1 MTVMADL
8 RAVDHSL
15 TRKAISWDSPWV
27 RRVLLAVEESA
38 EHTKPWWA
46 AAVVMATTGVP
57 TPDDASEQAVGPR
70 GRRSAARTFR
80 QRAPLGGGRCP
91 P

>member
-1 MTVMADL
+1 MADL
-8 RAVDHSL
+8 RTVDHSL

-46 AAVVMATTGVP
+46 TAVVMAGAGVP
-57 TPDDASEQAVGPR
+57 TPDDASERAVGRR
-70 GRRSAARTFR
+70 GQRSAARTFR
-80 QRAPLGGGRCP
+80 LRGPLGGRCP